1 MSEIDFC
8 WICCVYAEICN
19 YYWFHSTSSL
29 KQSSLLQ
36 KAFISFLISLNLG
49 TVIPLSLKMF
59 STLEMT
65 HDSSEIYTNT
75 DLFKWWVFP
84 SLLEYYL
91 LEMPNGISKSL
102 SPLNLVLWFLVNF
115 DKRMLQFT
123 AFISPKNETFLRIEL
138 WFNYWWL

>member
-36 KAFISFLISLNLG
+36 KAFIFSHFSKFRYSYS
-49 TVIPLSLKMF
+49 PLSLKM
-59 STLEMT
+59 LYIGN
-65 HDSSEIYTNT
+65 DSWFFGNLVIKHW

-84 SLLEYYL
+84 NLLEYYL

-115 DKRMLQFT
+115 DKRCCNLLHL
-123 AFISPKNETFLRIEL
+123 FLLKMKLSWE
-138 WFNYWWL
+138 

>member
-8 WICCVYAEICN
+8 WICCVYAVICN

-84 SLLEYYL
+84 NLLEYYL